1 MMLVDNEQGS
11 MFSRF
16 VHEQLWDASIKYK
29 DTPVF
34 GESATWLRKFPGRRT
49 STLNLEGSDSPIL
62 LSPAPENA
70 LPDIAVT
77 FRPDIVVGSS
87 IARPTWRSIQA
98 TCEMLH
104 IPTALYL
111 REAVAV
117 GHLKPVDGHP
127 FIRDDLL
134 LANSRTLVTAAERV
148 GARAHFVPSVVDLD
162 AALVESTRERVL
174 LINPRREHGVD
185 LIEVV
190 AERFRTIEFVLQE
203 SWPLTNEER
212 SHVDSLLSRHPNVI
226 FRPRTEDR
234 SEVYRDAVM
243 LLAPHHMDNRPRA
256 ILEALSNGIPVIAND
271 HAGLRESVGPGG
283 IIAAETHEW
292 ITAINRLWKDQSYYL
307 SFQNQATSFASRAE
321 VQPEQIAMSFLTHV
335 HAAIQQRRNRW
346 IDLTAQ

>member
-1 MMLVDNEQGS
+1 MMLVDNEQDS

-16 VHEQLWDASIKYK
+16 LHEQLWDVSIKFR
-29 DTPVF
+29 DTPMV
-34 GESATWLRKFPGRRT
+34 GESATWLRKIPGRRT
-49 STLNLEGSDSPIL
+49 SSFNAQDSDSPIL

-87 IARPTWRSIQA
+87 IARTTWRSIQA
-98 TCEMLH
+98 TCETLH

-134 LANSRTLVTAAERV
+134 LANSRTLVKAAERV
-148 GARAHFVPSVVDLD
+148 GARSHFVPSVVDLD
-162 AALVESTRERVL
+162 AVSVESTRERVL

-185 LIEVV
+185 LIEVL
-190 AERFRTIEFVLQE
+190 AKRFRTIEFVLQE
-203 SWPLTNEER
+203 SWLLTADEQ
-212 SHVDSLLSRHPNVI
+212 SHVDSMLARHPNLL
-226 FRPRTEDR
+226 FRPRTDDR
-234 SEVYRDAVM
+234 REVYRDAAM

-256 ILEALSNGIPVIAND
+256 ILEALSNGIPVIASD
-271 HAGLRESVGPGG
+271 HDGLRESVGPGG
-283 IIAAETHEW
+283 IIATTTNEW

-307 SFQNQATSFASRAE
+307 AFQNQAISFASRDE
-321 VQPEQIAMSFLTHV
+321 VQSDHIVETFLTHV
-335 HAAIQQRRNRW
+335 HAAIQRRRNRW
-346 IDLTAQ
+346 INLTTP